1 MATLPNGA
9 GGYQVG
15 DGNANEILFAPSAIP
30 TAYTAGVTLTT
41 NDLAGGL
48 VVYTSSSTANLVLP
62 TAALTDAAFSS
73 ARVGSSFDISLI
85 ATSTGV
91 PTITIGTGWTLV
103 GVGTG
108 VASKSVLFRAVK
120 TGDLTYNLYRIAG

>member
-1 MATLPNGA
+1 MAIPNGA

-48 VVYTSSSTANLVLP
+48 VVYTSTSTANLVLP

-91 PTITIGTGWTLV
+91 PTITVGTGWTLV
-103 GVGTG
+103 GVGLG
-108 VASKSVLFRAVK
+108 IASRSVLFRAVK
-120 TGDLTYNLYRIAG
+120 TGDATYNLYRIAG

>member
-1 MATLPNGA
+1 MALPNGA
-9 GGYQVG
+9 GGYQIG
-15 DGNANEILFAPSAIP
+15 DGNLGEVIFGVSATP
-30 TAYTAGVTLTT
+30 TAYTTGVTLTT

-48 VVYTSSSTANLVLP
+48 VVYTSASTANLALP
-62 TAALTDAAFSS
+62 TAASVDAAFSS
-73 ARVGSSFDISLI
+73 TKPYSAFDVSLV

-91 PTITIGTGWTLV
+91 PTITAGTGWTLV

-120 TGDLTYNLYRIAG
+120 TGDAAWSLYRIAG

>member
-1 MATLPNGA
+1 MAIPNGA

-62 TAALTDAAFSS
+62 TAALTDADFSS
-73 ARVGSSFDISLI
+73 ARVGSPFDISLI

-91 PTITIGTGWTLV
+91 NHYGWYGLNA
-103 GVGTG
+103 GWRRYGC
-108 VASKSVLFRAVK
+108 
-120 TGDLTYNLYRIAG
+120 RI